1 MIESCQGI
9 KEDKYSGIWECLR
22 AWLCMFCP
30 YILGETEHE
39 AIETMLLTLVTKLL
53 AMDDSEL
60 RGVGAV
66 RCFVP
71 SLMPSPK
78 HEETLRGVR

>member
-1 MIESCQGI
+1 
-9 KEDKYSGIWECLR
+9 
-22 AWLCMFCP
+22 MFSS
-30 YILGETEHE
+30 YTEGETEHE
-39 AIETMLLTLVTKLL
+39 AIENMLLTLMTKLL
-53 AMDDSEL
+53 AMIDSEL
-60 RGVGAV
+60 RGVCAV

>member
-1 MIESCQGI
+1 
-9 KEDKYSGIWECLR
+9 
-22 AWLCMFCP
+22 MFSP
-30 YILGETEHE
+30 YTSGETEHE
-39 AIETMLLTLVTKLL
+39 AILNMLLTLVTKLL
-53 AMDDSEL
+53 AIDHSEL